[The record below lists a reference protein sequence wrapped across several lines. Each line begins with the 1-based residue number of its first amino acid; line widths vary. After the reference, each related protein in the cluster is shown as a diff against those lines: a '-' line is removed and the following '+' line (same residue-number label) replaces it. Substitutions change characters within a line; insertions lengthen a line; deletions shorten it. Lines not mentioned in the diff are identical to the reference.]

1 MAILYRSSL
10 LYHGLMTAVYH
21 VHRRERFREVAQWI
35 PEGAEVLDVC
45 CGDGALTGYLDR
57 SVRYR
62 GLDQSPVFVARARDR
77 GREVEHFDLRRAS
90 LPGSQVVVCQASL
103 FQFYPDVDEVLG
115 QLFDAALQR
124 LIVSES
130 VKSLTQSRWSC
141 LSRIVAWGTH
151 VEGMTNDH
159 FRFCPEGLDR
169 LFHPYAAHLRHAREV
184 CGGRDWLY
192 VLDK

>member
-1 MAILYRSSL
+1 MALLYRSSV
-10 LYHGLMTAVYH
+10 LYHGLMSAVYH
-21 VHRRERFREVAQWI
+21 VHRRERFRAVAEWV
-35 PEGAEVLDVC
+35 PERAEVLDVC
-45 CGDGALTGYLDR
+45 CGDGALTGYLDP

-62 GLDQSPVFVARARDR
+62 GLDQSPVFVARARDH
-77 GREVEHFDLRRAS
+77 GRAVDHFDLRRAP
-90 LPGSQVVVCQASL
+90 LPDAQVVVCQASL
-103 FQFYPDVDEVLG
+103 FQFYPDVSEVLE
-115 QLFDAALQR
+115 QLFDAAAER

-130 VKSLTQSRWSC
+130 VKSLTQSSWSC

-159 FRFCPEGLDR
+159 FRFGPDSLER
-169 LFHPYAAHLRHAREV
+169 LFRPYDAHLRHVRAV